1 MIWRTVVALAFLPAI
16 CWAQSFERYQAK
28 TLDAVFDEWNDLTKT
43 YEVGLSVIQPQKIRF
58 VATYRLVAQP
68 CDTRALEFVLTT
80 LGATAILKQVSVTHC
95 LGLSSQQGRQ
105 AIADLQDVLVPG
117 LKSDARLG
125 APIEIYADLLAY
137 NVNSDRSR
145 NMPILL
151 ISRFEPQPLPRNP

>member
-16 CWAQSFERYQAK
+16 CWAQNFERYQAK
-28 TLDAVFDEWNDLTKT
+28 TLDAVFDEWNGITKS

-58 VATYRLVAQP
+58 VATYRLAAQP

-80 LGATAILKQVSVTHC
+80 LGATAILKQAT
-95 LGLSSQQGRQ
+95 QQGRQ
-105 AIADLQDVLVPG
+105 VIAYLQDVLVPG
-117 LKSDARLG
+117 LKSDAHLD

-137 NVNSDRSR
+137 NINSDRSR

-151 ISRFEPQPLPRNP
+151 ISRFEPQPVLPRSP

>member
-1 MIWRTVVALAFLPAI
+1 
-16 CWAQSFERYQAK
+16 
-28 TLDAVFDEWNDLTKT
+28 
-43 YEVGLSVIQPQKIRF
+43 
-58 VATYRLVAQP
+58 
-68 CDTRALEFVLTT
+68 
-80 LGATAILKQVSVTHC
+80 
-95 LGLSSQQGRQ
+95 LSSQQGRQ
-105 AIADLQDVLVPG
+105 AIAYLQDVLVPG

>member
-43 YEVGLSVIQPQKIRF
+43 YEVGLSVIRPQKIRF
-58 VATYRLVAQP
+58 VATYRLAAQP

-105 AIADLQDVLVPG
+105 AIAYLQDVLVPG